1 LTLNMSVTKSISAK
15 NIFRNKKGFMIIVL
29 SMSIGGIIV
38 IKDNYKYSF
47 LDVQNKSVQEQTYM
61 NADFILSNVYLNET
75 GNNTSFKDIKGFS
88 DSQIDKIKNIDGID
102 KVKTASILNTRIEV
116 NKINQLDYYE
126 AINSKPYYKLNPLF
140 IKNKTTGK
148 YTLKQKLK
156 GYNDE
161 MIKSLEKYLVSGN
174 INLKKMKKEN
184 LAIVYVPEIS
194 KTQKYTKTFTP
205 GEGTPAVDIKV
216 GDTIKVKYP
225 KGGMDTGLYES
236 LKDNYEY
243 LEYEFK
249 VGAIISYTFAD
260 NGMYSGDDGVDVI
273 TSSEYLKKLTGV
285 DKYNLIYADLNE
297 NANKKKINN
306 LLGKIGS
313 EVPGTTT
320 VDMMVEKE
328 NSDKMTSRTMI
339 YSYGIVAI
347 MFIISVLNIINNI
360 SYNLTSRTS
369 EFGMLRAIGISERE
383 FKNMILYEGIL
394 YGVLSSIITIVS
406 GLIIQLKMY
415 YMQGFISHGLG
426 FSIDYKIYILVV
438 VANIIVGILAT
449 YIPSR
454 KINKISIVEA
464 INITE

>member
-1 LTLNMSVTKSISAK
+1 MSVTKSISAK
-15 NIFRNKKGFMIIVL
+15 NIFRNKKGFIIIVL

-47 LDVQNKSVQEQTYM
+47 LDVQNKSTQEQTYM
-61 NADFILSNVYLNET
+61 NADFILSNVYLNEI
-75 GNNTSFKDIKGFS
+75 GNNTSFKDIKGFN
-88 DSQIDKIKNIDGID
+88 DNQIDKIKNIDGID

-116 NKINQLDYYE
+116 NKINRLDYYE
-126 AINSKPYYKLNPLF
+126 AINSTPYYKLNPLF

-249 VGAIISYTFAD
+249 VGAIISYPFAD

-285 DKYNLIYADLNE
+285 DKYNLVYADLNE

-369 EFGMLRAIGISERE
+369 EFGMLRAIGISERG

-406 GLIIQLKMY
+406 GIIIQFKMY
-415 YMQGFISHGLG
+415 YMQGFVSYGLG
-426 FSIDYKIYILVV
+426 FSIDYKIYILVIL
-438 VANIIVGILAT
+438 ANIIVGILAT